1 MNNRMET
8 NNTAIVKEPCGF
20 LSKPLS
26 VREQWALCDEDTY
39 LEGFVAVNP
48 AELVVNDLK
57 GLLTL
62 LSERLVGDPF
72 LRDVTYQAEGVTS
85 FHHVIV
91 RVRGCIDECEP
102 SEKEMDA
109 IAAEICDGILAL
121 CNDDA
126 LSKLIGEPVD
136 GKTGKEKEQQVLAFL
151 EISSIWN
158 LIRYYKTYAMPAQTE
173 GTQAESEP
181 ETAKTYLIAGLQ
193 YAPESYMTKEGMERL
208 MKLLPSEEFE
218 ICHIDGHNN
227 TSSCFLIDAGL
238 WGELEVKDVQ
248 ELEQSVARILDDVNL
263 ESEDCTYEWRNVRL
277 FLDYL

>member
-1 MNNRMET
+1 MNNKMET
-8 NNTAIVKEPCGF
+8 NKETIKEPRRI

-26 VREQWALCDEDTY
+26 VREQWALCDEDAY
-39 LEGFVAVNP
+39 LEGVVSVTH
-48 AELVVNDLK
+48 AELAANDLN
-57 GLLTL
+57 GVLTL
-62 LSERLVGDPF
+62 LSERLVGDPY
-72 LRDVTYQAEGVTS
+72 LRDVTCQVEDVTPLHGV
-85 FHHVIV
+85 VI

-109 IAAEICDGILAL
+109 ITAEICDGILAL

-151 EISSIWN
+151 EISSIWD

>member
-1 MNNRMET
+1 MRNRMET
-8 NNTAIVKEPCGF
+8 NRTAVVKEPCGF

-26 VREQWALCDEDTY
+26 VREQWALCDEDAY
-39 LEGFVAVNP
+39 LEGFVAVSP

-72 LRDVTYQAEGVTS
+72 LRDVAYQAEDVTS

-109 IAAEICDGILAL
+109 ITAEICDGILAA
-121 CNDDA
+121 CDDDA

-136 GKTGKEKEQQVLAFL
+136 GKTGREKEQQVLAFL
-151 EISSIWN
+151 EISSIWD
-158 LIRYYKTYAMPAQTE
+158 LIRYYKTYAMPAQTGDVRTE
-173 GTQAESEP
+173 PEP

-227 TSSCFLIDAGL
+227 TSSCFLVDAGL
-238 WGELEVKDVQ
+238 WEELEVKDVQ

-277 FLDYL
+277 FLDCL

>member
-26 VREQWALCDEDTY
+26 VREQWALCDEDAY

-109 IAAEICDGILAL
+109 ITAEICDGILAL

-126 LSKLIGEPVD
+126 LSKLIGESVD

-151 EISSIWN
+151 EISSIWD

-238 WGELEVKDVQ
+238 RGELEVKDVQ

>member
-1 MNNRMET
+1 MNNGMKT
-8 NNTAIVKEPCGF
+8 DNTAIVKEPCGF

-26 VREQWALCDEDTY
+26 VREQWALCDADAY
-39 LEGFVAVNP
+39 LEGFVAVSP

-72 LRDVTYQAEGVTS
+72 LRDVVYQAEDVTS

-102 SEKEMDA
+102 PEKELDEIMAD
-109 IAAEICDGILAL
+109 ICDGILAS
-121 CNDDA
+121 CDDDA
-126 LSKLIGEPVD
+126 LSKLTGEPVD
-136 GKTGKEKEQQVLAFL
+136 GKTGKEKEQQVLGFL
-151 EISSIWN
+151 ETSSIWD
-158 LIRYYKTYAMPAQTE
+158 LIRYYKKYAMP
-173 GTQAESEP
+173 TQAGDIQTESEP
-181 ETAKTYLIAGLQ
+181 EMAKTYLIAGLQ
-193 YAPESYMTKEGMERL
+193 YDLESYMTKEGMERL
-208 MKLLPSEEFE
+208 MKLVPTEEFE

-227 TSSCFLIDAGL
+227 TSPFFLVDAGL
-238 WGELEVKDVQ
+238 WAELEPEDVMD
-248 ELEQSVARILDDVNL
+248 LEQFVARILDDVNL

>member
-26 VREQWALCDEDTY
+26 VREQWALCDEDAY
-39 LEGFVAVNP
+39 LEGFVAISP

-57 GLLTL
+57 GLLVL

-72 LRDVTYQAEGVTS
+72 LRDVAYQAEDVTS

-102 SEKEMDA
+102 PEKELDEIMMD
-109 IAAEICDGILAL
+109 ICDGILAA
-121 CNDDA
+121 CDDDA
-126 LSKLIGEPVD
+126 LSKLTGEPVD
-136 GKTGKEKEQQVLAFL
+136 EKTGKEKEQQVLAFL
-151 EISSIWN
+151 EISSIWD
-158 LIRYYKTYAMPAQTE
+158 LIRYYKTYAMSAQTRDAQ
-173 GTQAESEP
+173 TESEP

-193 YAPESYMTKEGMERL
+193 YAPESYMTKEG
-208 MKLLPSEEFE
+208 KLLPSEEFE

-238 WGELEVKDVQ
+238 WEELEVQDVQ

>member
-1 MNNRMET
+1 M
-8 NNTAIVKEPCGF
+8 
-20 LSKPLS
+20 
-26 VREQWALCDEDTY
+26 LCNEDAY

-109 IAAEICDGILAL
+109 ITAEICDGIFAL

-151 EISSIWN
+151 EISSIWD
-158 LIRYYKTYAMPAQTE
+158 LIRYYKTYAMPAQTGVTRTE
-173 GTQAESEP
+173 PEP

-193 YAPESYMTKEGMERL
+193 YDPESYMTKEGMKRL

>member
-1 MNNRMET
+1 MRDRMKAD
-8 NNTAIVKEPCGF
+8 NTAIVKEPCGF

-26 VREQWALCDEDTY
+26 VREQWALCDADAY
-39 LEGFVAVNP
+39 LEGFVAVSP

-72 LRDVTYQAEGVTS
+72 LRDVAYQAEDVTS

-102 SEKEMDA
+102 PEKELDEIMAD
-109 IAAEICDGILAL
+109 ICDGILAS
-121 CNDDA
+121 CDDDA
-126 LSKLIGEPVD
+126 LSKLTGEPVD
-136 GKTGKEKEQQVLAFL
+136 GKTGKEKEQQVLGFL
-151 EISSIWN
+151 ETSSIWD
-158 LIRYYKTYAMPAQTE
+158 LIRYYKTYAMP
-173 GTQAESEP
+173 TQAGDIQTESEP
-181 ETAKTYLIAGLQ
+181 EMAKTYLIAGLQ
-193 YAPESYMTKEGMERL
+193 YDLESYMTKEGMERL

-227 TSSCFLIDAGL
+227 TSSCFLVDAGL
-238 WGELEVKDVQ
+238 WAELEPEDVMD
-248 ELEQSVARILDDVNL
+248 LEQFVARILDDVNL
-263 ESEDCTYEWRNVRL
+263 ESEDCIYEWRNVRL

>member
-1 MNNRMET
+1 MKDKMET
-8 NNTAIVKEPCGF
+8 NKEVAIKKSRRI

-26 VREQWALCDEDTY
+26 VREQWALCDEDAY

-62 LSERLVGDPF
+62 LSERLVGDLF

-109 IAAEICDGILAL
+109 ITAEICDGILAL

-151 EISSIWN
+151 EISSIWD

>member
-1 MNNRMET
+1 MRNRMET
-8 NNTAIVKEPCGF
+8 NRTAVVKEPCGF

-26 VREQWALCDEDTY
+26 VREQWMLCNEDAY

-109 IAAEICDGILAL
+109 ITAEICDGILAL

-151 EISSIWN
+151 EISSIWD
-158 LIRYYKTYAMPAQTE
+158 LIRYYKTYAMPAQTGVTRTE
-173 GTQAESEP
+173 PEP

-193 YAPESYMTKEGMERL
+193 YAPESYMTKKGMERL

-218 ICHIDGHNN
+218 ICNIDGHNN
-227 TSSCFLIDAGL
+227 TSACFLVDAGL
-238 WGELEVKDVQ
+238 WGELELKDVQ
-248 ELEQSVARILDDVNL
+248 ELEQSIVRILDDVNL

>member
-26 VREQWALCDEDTY
+26 VREQWALCDEDAY

-109 IAAEICDGILAL
+109 ITAEICDGILAL

-151 EISSIWN
+151 EISSIWD
-158 LIRYYKTYAMPAQTE
+158 LIRYYKTYAMTAQTE

>member
-1 MNNRMET
+1 MKDKMET
-8 NNTAIVKEPCGF
+8 NKEVAIKKSRRI

-26 VREQWALCDEDTY
+26 VREQWALCDEDAY
-39 LEGFVAVNP
+39 LEGIVSVTP
-48 AELVVNDLK
+48 AEFAANDLN
-57 GLLTL
+57 GILTL
-62 LSERLVGDPF
+62 LSERLVGDPY
-72 LRDVTYQAEGVTS
+72 LRDVTCQVEDVTPLHGV
-85 FHHVIV
+85 VV

-109 IAAEICDGILAL
+109 ITAEICDGILAL

-136 GKTGKEKEQQVLAFL
+136 GKTGKEQQVLAFL
-151 EISSIWN
+151 EISSIWD
-158 LIRYYKTYAMPAQTE
+158 LIRYYKTYAMPAQTGVTRTE
-173 GTQAESEP
+173 PEP

-193 YAPESYMTKEGMERL
+193 YDPESYMTKKGMERL

-218 ICHIDGHNN
+218 ICNIDGHNN
-227 TSSCFLIDAGL
+227 TSACFLVDAGL
-238 WGELEVKDVQ
+238 WGELELKDVQ
-248 ELEQSVARILDDVNL
+248 ELEQSIVRILDDVNL

>member
-1 MNNRMET
+1 MRNRMET
-8 NNTAIVKEPCGF
+8 NRTAVVKEPCGF

-26 VREQWALCDEDTY
+26 VREQWALCDEDAY
-39 LEGFVAVNP
+39 LEGFVAISP
-48 AELVVNDLK
+48 AEFVVNDLK
-57 GLLTL
+57 GILTL

-72 LRDVTYQAEGVTS
+72 LRDVAYQAEDVTS

-102 SEKEMDA
+102 PEKELDEIMTD
-109 IAAEICDGILAL
+109 ICDGILAA
-121 CNDDA
+121 CDDDA

-136 GKTGKEKEQQVLAFL
+136 GKTGREKEQQVLAFL
-151 EISSIWN
+151 EISSIWD
-158 LIRYYKTYAMPAQTE
+158 LIRYYKTYTMPAQTE

-218 ICHIDGHNN
+218 ICDIDGHNN

>member
-26 VREQWALCDEDTY
+26 VREQWALCDADAY
-39 LEGFVAVNP
+39 LEGFVAVSP

-72 LRDVTYQAEGVTS
+72 LRDVVYQAEDVTS

-109 IAAEICDGILAL
+109 ITAEICDGILAA
-121 CNDDA
+121 CDDDA
-126 LSKLIGEPVD
+126 LSKLTGEPVG

-151 EISSIWN
+151 EISSIWD

-173 GTQAESEP
+173 CTRTESEP

-218 ICHIDGHNN
+218 ICNIDGHNN

>member
-1 MNNRMET
+1 MNNKMET
-8 NNTAIVKEPCGF
+8 NKETIKEPRRI

-26 VREQWALCDEDTY
+26 VREQWALCDEDAY
-39 LEGFVAVNP
+39 LEGVVSVTH
-48 AELVVNDLK
+48 AELAANDLN
-57 GLLTL
+57 GVLTL
-62 LSERLVGDPF
+62 LSERLVGDPY
-72 LRDVTYQAEGVTS
+72 LRDVTCQVEDVTPLHGV
-85 FHHVIV
+85 VI

-109 IAAEICDGILAL
+109 ITAEICDGILAL

-136 GKTGKEKEQQVLAFL
+136 GKTRKEKEQQVLAFL
-151 EISSIWN
+151 EISSIWD

-248 ELEQSVARILDDVNL
+248 ELEQFVIRILDDVNL

>member
-1 MNNRMET
+1 MNNKMET
-8 NNTAIVKEPCGF
+8 NKETIKEPRRI

-26 VREQWALCDEDTY
+26 VREQWALCDEDAY
-39 LEGFVAVNP
+39 LEGVVSVTH
-48 AELVVNDLK
+48 AELAANDLN
-57 GLLTL
+57 GVLTL
-62 LSERLVGDPF
+62 LSERLVGDPY
-72 LRDVTYQAEGVTS
+72 LRDVTCQVEDVTPLHGV
-85 FHHVIV
+85 VI
-91 RVRGCIDECEP
+91 RVRGCIDECES

-109 IAAEICDGILAL
+109 ITAEICDGILAL

-151 EISSIWN
+151 EISSIWD

-173 GTQAESEP
+173 GIQAESEP

-227 TSSCFLIDAGL
+227 TSSCFLVDAGL

>member
-1 MNNRMET
+1 MRNRMET
-8 NNTAIVKEPCGF
+8 NRTAVVKEPCGF

-26 VREQWALCDEDTY
+26 VREQWMLCNEDAY

-151 EISSIWN
+151 EISSIWD

>member
-1 MNNRMET
+1 MRDRMET
-8 NNTAIVKEPCGF
+8 SRTAMVKEPCGF
-20 LSKPLS
+20 LAKPLS
-26 VREQWALCDEDTY
+26 VREQWALCDKDAY
-39 LEGFVAVNP
+39 LEGFVAVSP

-72 LRDVTYQAEGVTS
+72 LRDVAYQAEDVTS

-102 SEKEMDA
+102 PEKELDEIMMD
-109 IAAEICDGILAL
+109 ICDGILAA
-121 CNDDA
+121 CDDDA
-126 LSKLIGEPVD
+126 LSKLTGEPVD

-151 EISSIWN
+151 EISSIWD
-158 LIRYYKTYAMPAQTE
+158 LIRYYKTYAMSVQTE

-193 YAPESYMTKEGMERL
+193 YALESYMTKEGMERL

-238 WGELEVKDVQ
+238 WEELEVQDVQ
-248 ELEQSVARILDDVNL
+248 ELEQSIARILDDTNL
-263 ESEDCTYEWRNVRL
+263 ESEDCTYEWRNVQL

>member
-1 MNNRMET
+1 MRNRMET
-8 NNTAIVKEPCGF
+8 NRTAVVKEPCGF

-26 VREQWALCDEDTY
+26 VREQWMLCNEDAY

-72 LRDVTYQAEGVTS
+72 LRDITYQAEGVTS

-102 SEKEMDA
+102 PEKELDEIMMD
-109 IAAEICDGILAL
+109 ICDGILAA
-121 CNDDA
+121 CDDDA
-126 LSKLIGEPVD
+126 LSKLTGEPVAE
-136 GKTGKEKEQQVLAFL
+136 KTGKEKEQQVLAFL
-151 EISSIWN
+151 EFSSIWD

-227 TSSCFLIDAGL
+227 TSSCFLVDAGL
-238 WGELEVKDVQ
+238 WEELEVKDVQ
-248 ELEQSVARILDDVNL
+248 ELEQFVIRILDDVNL

>member
-1 MNNRMET
+1 MNNKMET
-8 NNTAIVKEPCGF
+8 NKETIKEPRRI

-26 VREQWALCDEDTY
+26 VREQWALCDEDAY
-39 LEGFVAVNP
+39 LEGVVSVTH
-48 AELVVNDLK
+48 AELAANDLN
-57 GLLTL
+57 GVLTL
-62 LSERLVGDPF
+62 LSERLVGDPY
-72 LRDVTYQAEGVTS
+72 LRDVTCQVEDVTPLHGV
-85 FHHVIV
+85 VI

-109 IAAEICDGILAL
+109 ITAEICDGILAL

-151 EISSIWN
+151 EIFSIWD

>member
-26 VREQWALCDEDTY
+26 VREQWALCDEDAY

-109 IAAEICDGILAL
+109 ITAEICDGVLAL

-151 EISSIWN
+151 EISSIWD

-263 ESEDCTYEWRNVRL
+263 ESEDCTYEWRNVWL

>member
-1 MNNRMET
+1 M
-8 NNTAIVKEPCGF
+8 
-20 LSKPLS
+20 
-26 VREQWALCDEDTY
+26 
-39 LEGFVAVNP
+39 
-48 AELVVNDLK
+48 
-57 GLLTL
+57 
-62 LSERLVGDPF
+62 
-72 LRDVTYQAEGVTS
+72 
-85 FHHVIV
+85 
-91 RVRGCIDECEP
+91 
-102 SEKEMDA
+102 
-109 IAAEICDGILAL
+109 
-121 CNDDA
+121 
-126 LSKLIGEPVD
+126 
-136 GKTGKEKEQQVLAFL
+136 AFL
-151 EISSIWN
+151 EISSIWD

-227 TSSCFLIDAGL
+227 TSSCFLVDAGL
-238 WGELEVKDVQ
+238 WEELEVKDVQ

>member
-1 MNNRMET
+1 MRNRMET
-8 NNTAIVKEPCGF
+8 NRTPVVKEPCGF

-26 VREQWALCDEDTY
+26 VREQWMLCNEDAY

-109 IAAEICDGILAL
+109 ITAEICDGILAL

-151 EISSIWN
+151 EISSIWD

>member
-1 MNNRMET
+1 MNNRTKTKKET
-8 NNTAIVKEPCGF
+8 IKEPRRI

-26 VREQWALCDEDTY
+26 VREQWALCDEDAY
-39 LEGFVAVNP
+39 LEGCVTISH
-48 AELVVNDLK
+48 AEFAKNDLK
-57 GLLTL
+57 GILTL
-62 LSERLVGDPF
+62 LSERLVGDPC
-72 LRDVTYQAEGVTS
+72 LRDVTCQVEDVTPI
-85 FHHVIV
+85 HGVIV
-91 RVRGCIDECEP
+91 HVRGCIDECEP

-109 IAAEICDGILAL
+109 ITAEICDGILAL

-151 EISSIWN
+151 EISSIWD
-158 LIRYYKTYAMPAQTE
+158 LIRHYKTYAMPTQTGVTRTE
-173 GTQAESEP
+173 PEP

-193 YAPESYMTKEGMERL
+193 YDPESYMTKEGMKRL

-248 ELEQSVARILDDVNL
+248 ELEQSVVRILDDVNL

>member
-1 MNNRMET
+1 MRDRMET
-8 NNTAIVKEPCGF
+8 NRTAMVKEPCGF

-26 VREQWALCDEDTY
+26 VREQWALCDEDAY
-39 LEGFVAVNP
+39 LEGFVAVSP
-48 AELVVNDLK
+48 AELVANDLK
-57 GLLTL
+57 GLLVL

-72 LRDVTYQAEGVTS
+72 LRDVAYQAEDVTS

-102 SEKEMDA
+102 PEKELDEIMMD
-109 IAAEICDGILAL
+109 ICDGILAA
-121 CNDDA
+121 CDDDA
-126 LSKLIGEPVD
+126 LSKLTGEPVD
-136 GKTGKEKEQQVLAFL
+136 GKTGREKERQVLAFL
-151 EISSIWN
+151 DISSIWD
-158 LIRYYKTYAMPAQTE
+158 LIRYYKTYAMSVQTE

-193 YAPESYMTKEGMERL
+193 YAPESYMTKEGMKRL
-208 MKLLPSEEFE
+208 IKLLPSEEFE

-238 WGELEVKDVQ
+238 WEELEVQDVQ

-263 ESEDCTYEWRNVRL
+263 ESEDCAYEWRNVRL

>member
-1 MNNRMET
+1 MNNKMET
-8 NNTAIVKEPCGF
+8 NKETIKEPRRI

-26 VREQWALCDEDTY
+26 VREQWALCDEDAY
-39 LEGFVAVNP
+39 LEGVVSVTH
-48 AELVVNDLK
+48 AELAANDLN
-57 GLLTL
+57 GVLTL
-62 LSERLVGDPF
+62 LSERLVGDPY
-72 LRDVTYQAEGVTS
+72 LRDVTCQVEDVTPLHGV
-85 FHHVIV
+85 VI

-109 IAAEICDGILAL
+109 ITAEICDGILAL
-121 CNDDA
+121 CNNDA

-151 EISSIWN
+151 EISSIWD

-263 ESEDCTYEWRNVRL
+263 ESADCTYEWRNVRL

>member
-1 MNNRMET
+1 M
-8 NNTAIVKEPCGF
+8 VKEPCGF

-26 VREQWALCDEDTY
+26 VREQWMLCNEDAY

-109 IAAEICDGILAL
+109 ITAEICDGILAL

-151 EISSIWN
+151 EISSIWD

-181 ETAKTYLIAGLQ
+181 ETAKTYPIAGLQ
-193 YAPESYMTKEGMERL
+193 YDPESYMTKEGMERL

>member
-1 MNNRMET
+1 MNNKMET
-8 NNTAIVKEPCGF
+8 NKETIKEPRRI

-26 VREQWALCDEDTY
+26 VREQWALCDEDAY
-39 LEGFVAVNP
+39 LEGVVSVTH
-48 AELVVNDLK
+48 AELAANDLN
-57 GLLTL
+57 GVLTL
-62 LSERLVGDPF
+62 LSERLVGDPY
-72 LRDVTYQAEGVTS
+72 LRDVTCQVEDVTPLHGV
-85 FHHVIV
+85 VI

-109 IAAEICDGILAL
+109 ITAEICDGILAL

-151 EISSIWN
+151 EISSIWD

-238 WGELEVKDVQ
+238 WGELEVKDV
-248 ELEQSVARILDDVNL
+248 
-263 ESEDCTYEWRNVRL
+263 
-277 FLDYL
+277 

>member
-1 MNNRMET
+1 MRNRMET
-8 NNTAIVKEPCGF
+8 NRTAVVKEPCGF

-26 VREQWALCDEDTY
+26 VREQWMLCNEDAY

-91 RVRGCIDECEP
+91 RVCGCIDECEP

-109 IAAEICDGILAL
+109 ITAEICDGILAL

-151 EISSIWN
+151 EISSIWD
-158 LIRYYKTYAMPAQTE
+158 LIRYYKTYAMPAQTGVTRTE
-173 GTQAESEP
+173 PEP

-193 YAPESYMTKEGMERL
+193 YDPESYMTKKGMERL

-227 TSSCFLIDAGL
+227 TSACFLVDAGL
-238 WGELEVKDVQ
+238 WGELELKDVQ
-248 ELEQSVARILDDVNL
+248 ELEQSIVRILDDVNL
-263 ESEDCTYEWRNVRL
+263 ESEDCAYEWRNVRL

>member
-8 NNTAIVKEPCGF
+8 NKTAVAKEPCGF

-26 VREQWALCDEDTY
+26 VREQWALCDADAY
-39 LEGFVAVNP
+39 LEGFVAVSP

-72 LRDVTYQAEGVTS
+72 LRDVAYQAEDVTS

-109 IAAEICDGILAL
+109 ITAEICDGILAA
-121 CNDDA
+121 CDDDA

-136 GKTGKEKEQQVLAFL
+136 GKTGREKEQQVLAFL
-151 EISSIWN
+151 EISSIWD
-158 LIRYYKTYAMPAQTE
+158 LIRYYKTYAIPAQTE

-227 TSSCFLIDAGL
+227 TSSCFLVDAGL
-238 WGELEVKDVQ
+238 WEELEVKDVQ

>member
-1 MNNRMET
+1 MNNRTKTKKET
-8 NNTAIVKEPCGF
+8 IKEPRRI

-26 VREQWALCDEDTY
+26 VREQWALCDEDAY
-39 LEGFVAVNP
+39 LEGCVAISH
-48 AELVVNDLK
+48 AEFAKNDLK
-57 GLLTL
+57 GILTL
-62 LSERLVGDPF
+62 LSERLVGDPC
-72 LRDVTYQAEGVTS
+72 LRDVTCQVEDVTPI
-85 FHHVIV
+85 HGVIV
-91 RVRGCIDECEP
+91 HVRGCIDECEP
-102 SEKEMDA
+102 PERELD
-109 IAAEICDGILAL
+109 EITTEIRDGILMA
-121 CNDDA
+121 CKDDT
-126 LSKLIGEPVD
+126 LSELIGEPVD

-151 EISSIWN
+151 EISSIWD

-193 YAPESYMTKEGMERL
+193 YDPESYMTKEGMKRL

>member
-1 MNNRMET
+1 MET

-26 VREQWALCDEDTY
+26 VREQWALCDEDAY

-62 LSERLVGDPF
+62 LSERLVGDLF

-109 IAAEICDGILAL
+109 ITAKICDGILAL

-151 EISSIWN
+151 EISSIWD

>member
-1 MNNRMET
+1 MRNRMET
-8 NNTAIVKEPCGF
+8 NRTAVVKEPCGF

-26 VREQWALCDEDTY
+26 VREQWMLCNEDAY

-85 FHHVIV
+85 FHHVII

-109 IAAEICDGILAL
+109 ITAEICDGILAL

-136 GKTGKEKEQQVLAFL
+136 GKTGKEQQVLAFL
-151 EISSIWN
+151 EISSIWD
-158 LIRYYKTYAMPAQTE
+158 LIRYYKTYAMPAQTGVTRTE
-173 GTQAESEP
+173 PEP

-193 YAPESYMTKEGMERL
+193 YDPESYMTKKGMERL

-218 ICHIDGHNN
+218 ICNIG
-227 TSSCFLIDAGL
+227 GL
-238 WGELEVKDVQ
+238 HL
-248 ELEQSVARILDDVNL
+248 
-263 ESEDCTYEWRNVRL
+263 
-277 FLDYL
+277 